1 MNFTYLLDMVCS
13 YRLNL
18 GLRIICGKG
27 NLVWIYIAVKGF
39 YIFMTQIKFIH
50 YKLLHHIRNLKGLHD
65 QLNLLNKIPLSKL
78 VTRVALHVMY
88 RLSILMSDVSLMQA
102 VREVYE
108 VVPARRWS
116 EMESRMNKIVVI
128 GKTQLI
134 TSSSVILYFVV
145 ISVCWVPQ
153 VAIWISMF
161 FKSHLAVARADNV
174 LLSLSCTM

>member
-1 MNFTYLLDMVCS
+1 MNFTYLLGMVCS

-128 GKTQLI
+128 GKTP
-134 TSSSVILYFVV
+134 TYHVI
-145 ISVCWVPQ
+145 VCHFLFCCNLCMLG
-153 VAIWISMF
+153 ATGRNLDI
-161 FKSHLAVARADNV
+161 NV
-174 LLSLSCTM
+174 LQESLSSCKG